1 MPNPGHPTRTFRPTA
16 EALEER
22 TLPAA
27 LFVLDFTPDRIPGEA
42 RQADAFAEA
51 FRSPRGPRR
60 FLDFNRNG
68 RVNAAD
74 ARLAAA
80 RVGERVNELLHGF
93 DIQIHLGDV
102 GRDTRLGQ
110 RLLRQGN
117 QSGTPTYVIYLGG
130 KSFDGDVG
138 TFGEAYQAPEGF
150 NLPYYGFAFTGNMA
164 RWYRFNEP
172 GADPES
178 FAADV
183 AATAV
188 HEFAHM
194 LGLGHPEGS
203 LPGDTNILNHAVDFH
218 NADFPDRVYE
228 RVVLYDA
235 TLRRTQGPQN
245 PRQEMLAS
253 LAGQPAFSPRGLRY
267 SNGVGERPRGRHD

>member
-1 MPNPGHPTRTFRPTA
+1 MTAPGRLSRTFRPTA

-22 TLPAA
+22 ALPTA
-27 LFVLDFTPDRIPGEA
+27 LLVLDFTPDRIAGEA
-42 RQADAFAEA
+42 RQADAFAAA
-51 FRSPRGPRR
+51 FRRPRGPRR
-60 FLDFNRNG
+60 FLDFNRDG
-68 RVNAAD
+68 RVTCAD
-74 ARLAAA
+74 AVLAAA
-80 RVGERVNELLHGF
+80 RVGERVNELLSGF
-93 DIQIHLGDV
+93 DVQINAGDL
-102 GRDTRLGQ
+102 GRDSRLGQ

-117 QSGTPTYVIYLGG
+117 RAGTPTYVIYLGG
-130 KSFDGDVG
+130 ESFDGDVG

-164 RWYRFNEP
+164 RWYRFNDP
-172 GADPES
+172 DTAPES

-188 HEFAHM
+188 HEFAHL

-203 LPGDTNILNHAVDFH
+203 LPGDTSILNHAADFH
-218 NADFPDRVYE
+218 SADFPDRIYT

-235 TLRRTQGPQN
+235 TLRRTHGPQN

-267 SNGVGERPRGRHD
+267 SNGVTEPRRGRHD